1 MTRSLLAS
9 AAALLLAPAAASA
22 ATTYTVDAGAGHTS
36 CSASLCGT
44 ITAALANT
52 VDGDTVH
59 IRAGTYAEQPL
70 TVADAVRIEG
80 EPGTLV
86 TTATGAA
93 GTPVFKV
100 THDGVTITGLSA
112 ANAPGGGA
120 VVLSQA
126 HDLVLDGVIL
136 TRTSGTADAAVVEID
151 GTPAGGTTTIAH
163 ALIVNAVAATGQS
176 RPAIAG
182 GPANSL
188 VVSDSL
194 VVSGAG
200 QGPGIVFAGGDTAA
214 NRIVRS
220 TVEAIGT
227 GSDAVYAQSTT
238 AGAKQLVVDSS
249 VLSGGASAASLHAT
263 TSNSVPGAAVGDL
276 DVRLTH
282 ATLAGAAKAV
292 AAEASANGA
301 LSPVGSIAVGVERSI
316 VRGTITHAE
325 CAGCPFAANTA
336 TIALTGSDSPATDFF
351 VNAGAGNYHLRADAP
366 VIDKGGPAVG
376 GESDTD
382 VDGQPRVAG
391 AASDLGADEFVNQP
405 PVGRLA
411 APAAVRQPAAVSFDA
426 SASGDPEAASGGG
439 IANYHFVFGDGS
451 SIDSASPTVTH
462 VYANPGVYAAR
473 VTATDVQ
480 GLAGAASDPVTAEV
494 ADGVAPTVRIVSPKN
509 RAKVRLR
516 TSKRKL
522 APIRFFGSAADDHGV
537 AAVALTLRQVTKGS
551 KCRFFDGK
559 RSFKTVPC
567 AQPVVI
573 RVRVQQGIWT
583 YKVKNGVR
591 LRKGAYELSAYA
603 VDQGANVS
611 KPARIRF
618 TLK

>member
-1 MTRSLLAS
+1 
-9 AAALLLAPAAASA
+9 
-22 ATTYTVDAGAGHTS
+22 VDAAGGDAS
-36 CSASLCGT
+36 CSANVCGT
-44 ITAALANT
+44 ITAALAKT

-59 IRAGTYAEQPL
+59 IRPGTYAEQPL

-80 EPGTLV
+80 EPGTSV
-86 TTATGAA
+86 TTANGAA

-112 ANAPGGGA
+112 ANAPGGGV

-136 TRTSGTADAAVVEID
+136 TRTSGTVDAAVVEVD

-176 RPAIAG
+176 RPAVAG

-188 VVSDSL
+188 VLSDSL

-200 QGPGIVFAGGDTAA
+200 QGPGMVLAGGDAAA
-214 NRIVRS
+214 NRVVRS

-227 GSDAVYAQSTT
+227 GSDAVHAQSTT

-249 VLSGGASAASLHAT
+249 VLSGGANAASLHAT
-263 TSNSVPGAAVGDL
+263 TSNSVPGAAAGDL
-276 DVRLTH
+276 DARLTH

-292 AAEASANGA
+292 AAEASANGLVSA
-301 LSPVGSIAVGVERSI
+301 VGSIAVAVERSI
-316 VRGTITHAE
+316 VRGTTTTAT
-325 CAGCPFAANTA
+325 CQGCLAANTA
-336 TIALTGSDSPATDFF
+336 TIAVTGSDSSATDFF
-351 VNAGAGNYHLRADAP
+351 VNAGAKNFHLRADAP
-366 VIDKGGPAVG
+366 VIDQGGPAVG
-376 GESDTD
+376 GESETD
-382 VDGQPRVAG
+382 VDGQPRVTG

-411 APAAVRQPAAVSFDA
+411 APAAVRRPAAVSFDA
-426 SASGDPEAASGGG
+426 SASGDPEAATGGG
-439 IANYHFVFGDGS
+439 IASYHFDFGDGS

-462 VYANPGVYAAR
+462 VYANPGAYAAR
-473 VTATDVQ
+473 VTPTDVQ
-480 GLAGAASDPVTAEV
+480 GLAGAASDAVTAQV

-509 RAKVRLR
+509 RAKVRLL

-559 RSFKTVPC
+559 RSFKTVAC
-567 AQPVVI
+567 AQPLVI

-583 YKVKNGVR
+583 YKVKSGVR
-591 LRKGAYELSAYA
+591 FRKGTYELGAYA
-603 VDQGANVS
+603 VDLGGNVS